1 MSYAWSGAED
11 LQKQGVVF
19 SQNKKEPN
27 YPLVCS
33 IMYTCRRLYFGIAL
47 AASLVMIT
55 AGTVH
60 IQQIA
65 KAYMNVQVYAAWGL
79 YIVSTFINLY
89 IGYYSVVLVG
99 IGDVSNKNKANIFS
113 KAVFLIS
120 GSIGLIAGMEILG
133 MSIAYFASGFVIRF
147 LSKRYLMK
155 THHFDTILKEY
166 KHQNQY
172 S

>member
-1 MSYAWSGAED
+1 
-11 LQKQGVVF
+11 
-19 SQNKKEPN
+19 
-27 YPLVCS
+27 
-33 IMYTCRRLYFGIAL
+33 
-47 AASLVMIT
+47 MIT

-120 GSIGLIAGMEILG
+120 GSIGLIAGMGILG

-172 S
+172 SQRHILAMMWPNAWRDGLVTVSSYFTGQATVLLSSNFLSLYETGIYSFSV